1 MKRSEII
8 FNLVS
13 VPVDAIALA
22 AAGLI
27 SYHVRL
33 HSWIYHQPVLYQLP
47 RHDFLIIMA
56 KVIPVLLLVFA
67 AVGLYNLKGSRRL
80 LHEFNRI
87 LAGTS
92 LGLLFALILF
102 FFKQQIF
109 PSRFIIL
116 AAGVLSVLLVFAGRI
131 ILKLV
136 QEFLFARGYG
146 LHRLVMINGH
156 GVEFSVL
163 RDIFNEKT
171 HGYKVVAQLEHGPD
185 IWERI
190 QELVESKGVD
200 EIIQANPDV
209 SDEQNFRL
217 VEFARDRGIQF
228 SFVPNLFEVQRNVI
242 ELTNLQGIPVI
253 SLKSTPLDGW
263 GKVIKRLF
271 DIIVS
276 AACLLILSPL
286 YLAVSLAIKINSR
299 GSVIYWQ
306 WRVGQA
312 ANFRFYKFR
321 SMYAHLS
328 PGEGFGGEEA
338 ERLRQEL
345 YKQNERGG
353 TDAVFFKI
361 SKDPRVTSVGSYLRR
376 TKLDEL
382 PQFWNVLKGDMSL
395 IGPRPH
401 LPEEVQKY
409 RNRYPRMFSIKPGI
423 FGISQLAQL
432 MWPTLPFEEEVRLTV
447 YYIEN
452 WTLWWDIKI
461 LFRTAY
467 NLVFSPK
474 PPEHY

>member
-8 FNLVS
+8 FNLIS

-22 AAGLI
+22 GAGLI
-27 SYHVRL
+27 SYHIRL
-33 HSWIYHQPVLYQLP
+33 HSFIYRQPVLYELS
-47 RHDFLIIMA
+47 RHDFIVVMA
-56 KVIPVLLLVFA
+56 KVIPVLLVVFA
-67 AVGLYNLKGSRRL
+67 LVGLYNLKGNRRL
-80 LHEFNRI
+80 VQEFNRI

-102 FFKQQIF
+102 FFKQQVF

-131 ILKLV
+131 VIKLA
-136 QEFLFARGYG
+136 QEFLFVRGYG
-146 LHRLVMINGH
+146 LHRLVMINGK
-156 GVEFSVL
+156 GIESNVI
-163 RDIFNEKT
+163 RDILNEKSY
-171 HGYKVVAQLEHGPD
+171 GYKVIAQLENSGR
-185 IWERI
+185 ILEQI
-190 QELVESKGVD
+190 QELVERSGVD
-200 EIIQANPDV
+200 EIIQANPNV
-209 SDEQNFRL
+209 TDEQNLKL

-276 AACLLILSPL
+276 ALCLLVLSPVF
-286 YLAVSLAIKINSR
+286 LAAALAIRLNSR
-299 GSVIYWQ
+299 GPIIYWQ
-306 WRVGQA
+306 WRVGQSR
-312 ANFRFYKFR
+312 NFKFFKFR
-321 SMYAHLS
+321 SMFTHLS
-328 PGEGFGGEEA
+328 PGERFGGEEA
-338 ERLRQEL
+338 ERIRQEL

-361 SKDPRVTSVGSYLRR
+361 SRDPRVTSVGRYLRK

-382 PQFWNVLKGDMSL
+382 PQFWNVLRGDMSL

-401 LPEEVQKY
+401 LPEEVEKY
-409 RNRYPRMFSIKPGI
+409 RNSYPRMFSIKPGI

-461 LFRTAY
+461 LFKTAY
-467 NLVFSPK
+467 NLIFSPK
-474 PPEHY
+474 PPDHY